1 MEPSE
6 NEQRREQQCYN
17 DYSCSHI
24 LTCPTCSK
32 KYDDLDKMVRLYRE
46 INRELQQERD
56 QARAVAVQLGR

>member
-6 NEQRREQQCYN
+6 NEQEREKCHN

-24 LTCPTCSK
+24 LTCPTCIK
-32 KYDDLDKMVRLYRE
+32 KYDDLDKMIRLYRQ

-56 QARAVAVQLGR
+56 QARAIAIQLGR

>member
-6 NEQRREQQCYN
+6 NEQGREKCYN

-24 LTCPTCSK
+24 LTCPICSK
-32 KYDDLDKMVRLYRE
+32 KYDDLDKMIRLYRK

-56 QARAVAVQLGR
+56 QARAIAIQLGR